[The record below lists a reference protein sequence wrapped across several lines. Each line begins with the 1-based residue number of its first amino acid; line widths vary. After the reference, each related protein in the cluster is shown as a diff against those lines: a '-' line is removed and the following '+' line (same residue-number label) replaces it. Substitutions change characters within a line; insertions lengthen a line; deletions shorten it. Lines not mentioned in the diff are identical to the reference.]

1 MANEKLSY
9 EEWRE
14 RMSVVVTDEVRNH
27 MKKFHNLNADEEVE
41 KALKK
46 EYEVYINGEQS
57 NA

>member
-9 EEWRE
+9 DEWRE
-14 RMSVVVTDEVRNH
+14 RMSVVVTDEVRAH
-27 MKKFHNLNADEEVE
+27 MKKYHNLDADVEVE

-46 EYEVYINGEQS
+46 EYEVYLTGEQP